1 MGEIT
6 EKNTSIY
13 KAAESVPTNA
23 QKTIGAGR
31 LKGMTDINPMW
42 RIKRL
47 TELFGPCGIG
57 WKYTIERQWLESGS
71 DGTSCAFCN
80 INLYIMQEGAWSD
93 GIPGTGGSSFIA
105 KEKGGLYTSDEAF
118 KMALTDA
125 LSVACK
131 ALGFGADIYWSG
143 NKDSKYGAVSVEE
156 YVCVG
161 CGKPFE
167 DFSTKTNRYFSAQQA
182 YHMSES
188 KNGLPLCKE
197 CAEKVRTA
205 AVRAIEKAKDKKQQ
219 EEQAN
224 E

>member
-1 MGEIT
+1 MGEMT
-6 EKNTSIY
+6 EKNTHIY
-13 KAAESVPTNA
+13 EAAESVPANA

-57 WKYTIERQWLESGS
+57 WKYDIERQWLESGS
-71 DGTSCAFCN
+71 EGTSCAFCN
-80 INLYIMQEGAWSD
+80 IKLYIKNGDNWSD

-105 KEKGGLYTSDEAF
+105 KEKNGLYTSDEAF

-131 ALGFGADIYWSG
+131 ALGFGADIYWAG

-156 YVCVG
+156 YACVG

-167 DFSTKTNRYFSAQQA
+167 EFSTKSNRYFSAQQA
-182 YHMSES
+182 YHLSES

-197 CAEKVRTA
+197 CAEKVRAA
-205 AVRAIEKAKDKKQQ
+205 AVKIMEKEKTN
-219 EEQAN
+219 EQHN
-224 E
+224 D